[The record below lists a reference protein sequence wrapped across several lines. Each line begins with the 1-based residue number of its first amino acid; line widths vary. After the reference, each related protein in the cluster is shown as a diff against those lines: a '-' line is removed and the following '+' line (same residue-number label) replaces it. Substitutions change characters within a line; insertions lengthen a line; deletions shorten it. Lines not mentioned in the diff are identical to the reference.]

1 MSHTWLF
8 IKIQQNL
15 KFNVSVILVIFQL
28 LNCHMWLVGAMMD
41 SRENIS
47 ITKKLLLGS
56 SAVKIK
62 PKGAHCSESHTNWA

>member
-41 SRENIS
+41 SREREYFHHQEI
-47 ITKKLLLGS
+47 ITG
-56 SAVKIK
+56 
-62 PKGAHCSESHTNWA
+62 